1 MEAYLENQFV
11 DFACQE
17 DFVWFFS
24 LFGNMDETAKCVVIC
39 PHGTDL
45 KTSYIHF
52 VVGACCE
59 SILISNSNQVSS
71 PLFQYPQNPVD
82 IFMGLYRQAGEVNG
96 GPIYRRVGSLNMWLA
111 RFVPLSS
118 FTKVWSNTLARWAM

>member
-1 MEAYLENQFV
+1 MVFFV
-11 DFACQE
+11 FRQHGRNSQ
-17 DFVWFFS
+17 VRSNLS
-24 LFGNMDETAKCVVIC
+24 LT
-39 PHGTDL
+39 PYGTDL

-71 PLFQYPQNPVD
+71 PLLQYPQNPVD
-82 IFMGLYRQAGEVNG
+82 IFMGLYRQAGKVNG
-96 GPIYRRVGSLNMWLA
+96 GPIYRRVGNLNMWLA

-118 FTKVWSNTLARWAM
+118 FTKVWSNTLARWAR